1 VTDVYSVMA
10 AGEDEPSSTRL
21 DGEADADDDTD
32 VELDAD
38 AVEAVEAAGF
48 VEVHEAV
55 ATVSRHPS
63 AICTAPPGL
72 PTQRPRITRGSGVR
86 R

>member
-1 VTDVYSVMA
+1 
-10 AGEDEPSSTRL
+10 L
-21 DGEADADDDTD
+21 DGEADADDGADDDTD

-48 VEVHEAV
+48 AELHEAV

-63 AICTAPPGL
+63 AITAPPGL
-72 PTQRPRITRGSGVR
+72 PTQRLRITRGSGVR

>member
-1 VTDVYSVMA
+1 
-10 AGEDEPSSTRL
+10 L

-48 VEVHEAV
+48 VELHEAV

-63 AICTAPPGL
+63 AIHKVRPGL
-72 PTQRPRITRGSGVR
+72 PARRLRITRRSGVR